1 MLDPAVLMRRAIR
14 YVCDEHKVD
23 PVAIQQLPRPVQDKF
38 QDLAIAVRDDMEFN
52 QLKYFRPFQPVSYTH
67 LTLPTIYSV

>member
-23 PVAIQQLPRPVQDKF
+23 PVAIQQL
-38 QDLAIAVRDDMEFN
+38 LSLI
-52 QLKYFRPFQPVSYTH
+52 H
-67 LTLPTIYSV
+67 I